1 MEPMKL
7 GYLALSKASWMT
19 PKIERITAETL
30 ESLRTLDA
38 EILFDRIVT
47 TEAEARAEA
56 RRFSRA
62 GVDAVILHTVTFPVG
77 ATIPAAAQEISA
89 TILLLANPEE
99 PGAGGTWEQNSF
111 CGVNMA
117 AHGRRR
123 GGSQGAPGT
132 PDRPRRRSGAGL
144 LHLELR
150 RTAPAEDV
158 RHDGRG
164 IRPARGGGVRE
175 KHSGGTGRRRHADA
189 PAERRNLQRS
199 RRGFNMN
206 HKRVCRLQKELNFR
220 NL

>member
-89 TILLLANPEE
+89 PILLLANPEE

-123 GGSQGAPGT
+123 GGEP
-132 PDRPRRRSGAGL
+132 RRSGNSGSASPEVGC
-144 LHLELR
+144 R
-150 RTAPAEDV
+150 ASTPRTSTNCSCG
-158 RHDGRG
+158 GRS
-164 IRPARGGGVRE
+164 AR
-175 KHSGGTGRRRHADA
+175 
-189 PAERRNLQRS
+189 RS
-199 RRGFNMN
+199 RYST
-206 HKRVCRLQKELNFR
+206 C
-220 NL
+220 